1 MSRRTGREIGLAKD
15 KKKTGAVAVVGGGI
29 GGIQAS
35 LDLAEAG
42 FKVYLVDSEPS
53 IGGVMAMLDKT
64 LPTNDCSMCILSPKM
79 VEVDNHPNVEL
90 VTYSELRGI
99 EGEAGDFKVRVL
111 KKSRFVDEVKCT
123 GCGACAEA
131 CVQAGRAPDAFQ
143 AGMGGRGAVYL
154 PFPQAVPKLA
164 LVDKASCLLLT
175 KGKCKQKCVEAC
187 EVKALDFKLG
197 DREETLEVGAVILAP
212 GLVPYDPAALP
223 SLGYGHPDVISA
235 LEMERL
241 QCASGPTKGEI
252 VRPSDSARPGSIAWI
267 QCAGSRSLKPNE
279 LPYCSGVC
287 CAYAVKEAMIVK
299 DHDPGIDC
307 HIFFHDQRSFGKGY
321 EAFFRRAREEYGI
334 VFHRFR
340 SPMVRAGEK
349 GLALKVEGE
358 VGGTVEMP
366 FDLVVL
372 STGFKPPRGI
382 EVLRDLGIGLNRHG
396 FAESGPFQPLRTG
409 VPGIFACGAFTGP
422 RDIPETVA
430 QASGAAA
437 EAMALLAE
445 ARGTMVVEKEYPPE
459 KETGA
464 DPRIGVFVCH
474 CGSNI
479 AATVDVAAVRDYAA
493 GLPGVVHAE
502 DNLYTCSA
510 EGCEKIREA
519 IAAHDLGR
527 VVVAACTP
535 RTHEPLFR
543 ETCREAGLNRYLFE
557 MANIRDHC
565 SWVHREREAATAKAK
580 DLVRMAVS
588 RACLL
593 KPLPTYDIPVKPS
606 ALVIGGGLA
615 GMTAA
620 LELAEQGFE
629 AHIVE
634 REKRLGGNLLAHHT
648 TLSGED
654 PHARVAELVGRVGS
668 HGRIRIHTGAELT
681 GVSGYVGNFS
691 VGVRSD
697 GKTEMLEVGAI
708 VVATGGV
715 EYKPEGY
722 LYGEDPRVLTQSEL
736 ERRLHDEG
744 GAEKTVVMVQCVG
757 SRNSERLYCSRIC
770 CGLAIKNALTI
781 KEKNPEA
788 RVVVLY
794 RDVMAYGFKEDK
806 YREAREAGVLF
817 LRYREEEPP
826 AVKAVGGSL
835 LVSLR
840 PADLDLEVEL
850 EADLVALSAAVL
862 PSPGAKELS
871 EMLKVPLDEHGFFS
885 EAHVKLRPVDFAS
898 DGVFLCGVA
907 HGPKSIA
914 ENVAQAKGAAARAA
928 VVLSRPTFTSEGA
941 VARVD
946 AEACRGCGT
955 CVEVCPFGAI
965 ALVEAD
971 DGLLAEVNPAL
982 CKHCGTCSAACLSSA
997 ITTEHFTNEQIFA
1010 MLSAEMEG

>member
-1 MSRRTGREIGLAKD
+1 M
-15 KKKTGAVAVVGGGI
+15 TGAVAVVGGGI

-42 FKVYLVDSEPS
+42 YKVYLVDSDPS

-90 VTYSELRGI
+90 VTYAELLGI
-99 EGEAGDFKVRVL
+99 EGKAGAFKVKVL
-111 KKSRFVDEVKCT
+111 KKSRFIDEVKCT

-131 CVQAGRAPDAFQ
+131 CVQAGRESDAFQ
-143 AGMGGRGAVYL
+143 AGMAKRGAVYL

-164 LVDKASCLLLT
+164 LVDKGGCLMLT
-175 KGKCKQKCVEAC
+175 KSKCKKKCLEAC
-187 EVKALDFKLG
+187 PVQAIDFELK
-197 DREETLEVGAVILAP
+197 DVEETLDVGAVILSP
-212 GLVPYDPAALP
+212 GLIPYDPAGLTAY
-223 SLGYGHPDVISA
+223 GYAHPDVISA
-235 LEMERL
+235 MEMERL
-241 QCASGPTKGEI
+241 QCASGPTGGEI
-252 VRPSDSARPGSIAWI
+252 IRPSDSAHPKSIAWI
-267 QCAGSRSLKPNE
+267 QCVGSRSLKEGE

-299 DHDPGIDC
+299 DHEPEIGC

-321 EAFFRRAREEYGI
+321 EAFFRRAQEEYGI

-340 SPMVRAGEK
+340 EPLVQASED
-349 GLALKVEGE
+349 GLALKVEEDGAGLRE
-358 VGGTVEMP
+358 LS

-372 STGFKPPRGI
+372 STGFLPPRG
-382 EVLRDLGIGLNRHG
+382 LQGLEGTGVELNQYG
-396 FAESGPFQPLRTG
+396 FTSGGPFQPLRTG
-409 VPGIFACGAFTGP
+409 VDGIYACGAFTGP

-437 EAMALLAE
+437 EAMALLAD
-445 ARGTMVVEKEYPPE
+445 ARGTLVVEKEYPPE
-459 KETGA
+459 KEIGA
-464 DPRIGVFVCH
+464 EARIGVFVCH
-474 CGSNI
+474 CGTNI
-479 AATVDVAAVRDYAA
+479 AATVNVPKVRDYAA
-493 GLPGVVHAE
+493 GLPGVVYTE

-519 IAAHDLGR
+519 IAARDLNR

-565 SWVHREREAATAKAK
+565 SWVHKDKTAATAKAK

-588 RACLL
+588 KAGLL
-593 KPLPTYDIPVKPS
+593 KPLPTYEIPVKPS
-606 ALVIGGGLA
+606 ALVIGGGLS

-634 REKRLGGNLLAHHT
+634 REKGLGGNLLAHHT

-654 PHARVAELVGRVGS
+654 PHAQVADLVSKVGS
-668 HGRIRIHTGAELT
+668 HPKVHIHTGAELS
-681 GVSGYVGNFS
+681 GVTGYVGNFTAGIKS
-691 VGVRSD
+691 G
-697 GKTEMLEVGAI
+697 GKTEMIEVGAI

-722 LYGEDPRVLTQSEL
+722 LYGEDPRVLTQAEL
-736 ERRLHDEG
+736 EQRLHEVG
-744 GAEKTVVMVQCVG
+744 VKEKMVVMVQCVG

-781 KEKNPEA
+781 KEGNPETK
-788 RVVVLY
+788 VVVLY
-794 RDVMAYGFKEDK
+794 RDIMSYGFKEDY
-806 YREAREAGVLF
+806 YRRAREAGVLF

-826 AVKAVGGSL
+826 AVKAGKEGL
-835 LVSLR
+835 TVSLH
-840 PADLDLEVEL
+840 PADLDAEVTF

-862 PSPGAKELS
+862 PSPGAREVS
-871 EMLKVPLDEHGFFS
+871 EMLKVPVDEHGFFS
-885 EAHVKLRPVDFAS
+885 EAHVKLRPLDFAS

-907 HGPKSIA
+907 HAPKAIA
-914 ENVAQAKGAAARAA
+914 ENLAQAKGVAARAA
-928 VVLSRPTFTSEGA
+928 AILSKSTFTSEGA
-941 VARVD
+941 VAQVD
-946 AEACRGCGT
+946 EEACRGCGT
-955 CVEVCPFGAI
+955 CVDVCPFTAI
-965 ALVEAD
+965 SLKQVDEA
-971 DGLLAEVNPAL
+971 LLAEVNPAL

-997 ITTEHFTNEQIFA
+997 ITTAHFTNGQIFA
-1010 MLSAEMEG
+1010 MISAEMEE

>member
-1 MSRRTGREIGLAKD
+1 L
-15 KKKTGAVAVVGGGI
+15 TGAVAVVGGGI

-42 FKVYLVDSEPS
+42 FKVYLVDTGPS
-53 IGGVMAMLDKT
+53 VGGVMAMLDKT

-79 VEVDNHPNVEL
+79 VELDNHPNVEL
-90 VTYSELRGI
+90 VTYSELLGI
-99 EGEAGDFKVRVL
+99 EGEAGDFRVKVL
-111 KKSRFVDEVKCT
+111 KKSRFIDEIKCT

-131 CVQAGRAPDAFQ
+131 CVQAGRVPDAFQ
-143 AGMGGRGAVYL
+143 AGMAKRGAVFL

-164 LVDKASCLLLT
+164 LVDKASCLMLT
-175 KGKCKQKCVEAC
+175 KGKCKSKCVDAC
-187 EVKALDFKLG
+187 EVKALDFELK
-197 DREETLEVGAVILAP
+197 DKEETLEVGAVILAP
-212 GLVPYDPAALP
+212 GLTPYDPAALAAY
-223 SLGYGHPDVISA
+223 GYAHPDVISA
-235 LEMERL
+235 MEMERL
-241 QCASGPTKGEI
+241 QCASGPTGGEI
-252 VRPSDSARPGSIAWI
+252 LRPSDSTNPRNIAWL
-267 QCAGSRSLKPNE
+267 QCVGSRSLKQGE

-287 CAYAVKEAMIVK
+287 CAFAVKEAIIVK
-299 DHDPGIDC
+299 DHEPDIDC

-321 EAFFRRAREEYGI
+321 EAFFKRAQEEYGI

-340 SPMVRAGEK
+340 EPLVQVGEG
-349 GLALKVEGE
+349 GLALKVEDDGKGLQE
-358 VGGTVEMP
+358 LP

-372 STGFKPPRGI
+372 STGFKPPQGLEVFRGMGV
-382 EVLRDLGIGLNRHG
+382 ELNRYG
-396 FAESGPFQPLRTG
+396 FASNGPFQPLRTS
-409 VPGIFACGAFTGP
+409 VPGVYACGAFTGP

-437 EAMALLAE
+437 EAMALLAG
-445 ARGTMVVEKEYPPE
+445 ARGTMVVEKEYPQE
-459 KETGA
+459 KEVGPEA
-464 DPRIGVFVCH
+464 RIGVFVCH
-474 CGSNI
+474 CGTNI
-479 AATVDVAAVRDYAA
+479 AATVDVAKVRDYARS
-493 GLPGVVHAE
+493 LPGVAYAE

-519 IAAHDLGR
+519 IAEHDLGR

-565 SWVHREREAATAKAK
+565 SWVHKDRTVATAKAR

-588 RACLL
+588 RAGLL
-593 KPLPTYDIPVKPS
+593 RPLPTYDIPVKPS
-606 ALVIGGGLA
+606 AMIIGGGLS

-634 REKRLGGNLLAHHT
+634 REKGLGGNLLAHHT

-654 PHARVAELVGRVGS
+654 PHARVAELVSKVGS
-668 HGRIRIHTGAELT
+668 HPKIKIHTGAELS
-681 GVSGYVGNFS
+681 GVTGYVGNFTA
-691 VGVRSD
+691 GVKSG

-736 ERRLHDEG
+736 EQRLHEV
-744 GAEKTVVMVQCVG
+744 GASEKTVVMIQCVG

-781 KEKNPEA
+781 KKKSPETQ
-788 RVVVLY
+788 VVVLF
-794 RDVMAYGFKEDK
+794 RDIMAYGFKEDY
-806 YREAREAGVLF
+806 YRQAREAGVLF
-817 LRYREEEPP
+817 LRYREDEPP
-826 AVKAVGGSL
+826 AVKADKKSL
-835 LVSLR
+835 TVSLR
-840 PADLDLEVEL
+840 PAALDFAVEF

-862 PSPGAKELS
+862 PSPGARVVS

-898 DGVFLCGVA
+898 DGIFLCGVA
-907 HGPKSIA
+907 HGPKAIA

-928 VVLSRPTFTSEGA
+928 VVLSKPTFSSEGA
-941 VARVD
+941 VAQVD

-965 ALVEAD
+965 ALLKVD
-971 DGLLAEVNPAL
+971 DALLAEVNPAL

-997 ITTEHFTNEQIFA
+997 ITTEHFTNDQIFA
-1010 MLSAEMEG
+1010 MISAEMEE